1 MKTWKADFEVFWDA
15 SHIESVIVKANTK
28 RKAILFAEKKVKERS
43 GWDSPILRNI
53 EEIEEEK
60 GK

>member
-1 MKTWKADFEVFWDA
+1 MKVWAATFEVFWDA
-15 SHIESVIVKANTK
+15 SHEVTVHVKANTE
-28 RKAILFAEKKVKERS
+28 RKAVIFATEKVKKES

-53 EEIEEEK
+53 KEIKEEK